1 MSDAKPDTPAADHRW
16 LLLAVVGTA
25 QLMIVLDTT
34 IMNIALPSA
43 QRELGF
49 STSDRQWVITAYA
62 LAFGSL
68 LLLGGRISDLVGRR
82 WPLVIGLLGF
92 AGASALGGA
101 APSFGWLI
109 GARAIQG
116 VFAALLAPAAL
127 STLNVTFPSGA
138 DRGRAFGVYAA
149 IAAGGS
155 VVGLILG
162 GALTEWLSWRWCLY
176 VNLFFAVPAAYGAYA
191 YARGSDERVK
201 TSLDLPGAALATTGL
216 FCLVYG
222 LSNAQQESWG
232 ATLTI
237 AMFAACV
244 LLLGAFVLVELRRR
258 DPLLPMRL
266 LADRNRA
273 ASYSSIA
280 IAFAGMFSAFL
291 FLTYFLQTS
300 LDFSPLK
307 TGISFLPLSAGVAIA
322 AGLTNV
328 RLLPKFGPRPLVPL
342 GFLFA
347 AGGMLWLAQIT
358 PASTYSA
365 DVLGPIILLGLGLG
379 FAFAP
384 CLNAATD
391 SIDESDAGVASAMV
405 NTSQQIGGAV
415 GTAVLS
421 TIFTTAVAD
430 YIAENGHTRALV
442 AQAAVHGYTTAFSV
456 SAALFAAGLLLSAV
470 VLRSGP
476 LAGSARSAAVA

>member
-1 MSDAKPDTPAADHRW
+1 
-16 LLLAVVGTA
+16 
-25 QLMIVLDTT
+25 
-34 IMNIALPSA
+34 
-43 QRELGF
+43 
-49 STSDRQWVITAYA
+49 
-62 LAFGSL
+62 
-68 LLLGGRISDLVGRR
+68 
-82 WPLVIGLLGF
+82 
-92 AGASALGGA
+92 
-101 APSFGWLI
+101 
-109 GARAIQG
+109 
-116 VFAALLAPAAL
+116 
-127 STLNVTFPSGA
+127 
-138 DRGRAFGVYAA
+138 
-149 IAAGGS
+149 
-155 VVGLILG
+155 
-162 GALTEWLSWRWCLY
+162 
-176 VNLFFAVPAAYGAYA
+176 
-191 YARGSDERVK
+191 
-201 TSLDLPGAALATTGL
+201 
-216 FCLVYG
+216 
-222 LSNAQQESWG
+222 
-232 ATLTI
+232 
-237 AMFAACV
+237 MFAACV

-384 CLNAATD
+384 CL
-391 SIDESDAGVASAMV
+391 SDAGVASAMV

-430 YIAENGHTRALV
+430 YIAENAHTRALV